1 MRCFIKSYFYYPVCM
16 GKSILMPEPFYRLYQ
31 DEDWKFTGR
40 IKYQK
45 NQYGDMKVSFEVN
58 DSKDNQWYESEEFD
72 FDDSTE
78 AVIVVCDVA

>member
-1 MRCFIKSYFYYPVCM
+1 MRCFIKNYFYFPAVPACV
-16 GKSILMPEPFYRLYQ
+16 GIIEPFYRLYQ

-45 NQYGDMKVSFEVN
+45 NQYGDMIVSFEVN
-58 DSKDNQWYESEEFD
+58 DSKDNQWHESEEFD